1 MQKISI
7 KNDEEADENKKV
19 EEDEDEDENS
29 REARVYYVDDITG
42 EIMGKIHYS

>member
-1 MQKISI
+1 MK
-7 KNDEEADENKKV
+7 NKKV

-42 EIMGKIHYS
+42 EIMGKPLQLKRI